1 MMNVTLINV
10 RTFSDTVNILISFFP
25 KSEIFLQWTFPT
37 FWTFRIFRVFRT
49 YKELFRT
56 FQDFSGLFRTF
67 QDFSGLL
74 KDTVYIVI

>member
-1 MMNVTLINV
+1 V
-10 RTFSDTVNILISFFP
+10 RYFSNGLFRLFGHLGFFGF
-25 KSEIFLQWTFPT
+25 SGHIRNFSG
-37 FWTFRIFRVFRT
+37 
-49 YKELFRT
+49 LFRT